1 MYTHACNETHQACQS
16 LKKHPR
22 HKKYWKEKKETTKR
36 PMPNMTPHP
45 TRRLSQPKP
54 AQWLVGWL
62 GYDNAVKRTQ
72 QKKEV

>member
-1 MYTHACNETHQACQS
+1 MHAMACQS
-16 LKKHPR
+16 LKNTQGTR
-22 HKKYWKEKKETTKR
+22 NTEKRKTRETKKR

-54 AQWLVGWL
+54 AQWLVSWL

-72 QKKEV
+72 QRKKL